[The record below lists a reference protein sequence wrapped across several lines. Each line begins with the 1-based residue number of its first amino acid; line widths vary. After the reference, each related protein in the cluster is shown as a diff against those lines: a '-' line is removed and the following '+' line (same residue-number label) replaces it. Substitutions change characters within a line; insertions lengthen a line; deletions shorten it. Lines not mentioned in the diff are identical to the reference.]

1 MRDHK
6 NKHVLKHE
14 RVSVVTKIFLFILT
28 VAFLCPFLICILMA
42 VKSKEESSKGILSL
56 PQGIHWS
63 NFTAAIEKAN
73 IFVSMK
79 NSIIITV
86 FSVLIIVLVASAAA
100 YAIGRQYHKRFY
112 RFYETL
118 LVSSMMLPFQVIM
131 IPVYRMYKDM
141 NLLNSRTGTII
152 MIAGLAIAYSTV
164 MIIGFV
170 RTIPLEL
177 EEAAEIEGAGRF
189 RIFFKIIFPLLKPIL
204 ATVATLQFLGVWNE
218 FNVSILLLQKESI
231 KTIPMQQYVFFGAY
245 GADYNVAFAAAVI
258 TMIPVIIFFLILQKQ
273 VVAGMTAGAVKG

>member
-1 MRDHK
+1 MKQD
-6 NKHVLKHE
+6 
-14 RVSVVTKIFLFILT
+14 RVNFIGKIFLAVLT
-28 VAFLCPFLICILMA
+28 VIFLWPFFICLLMS
-42 VKSKEESSKGILSL
+42 VKSKQETSLGILSL
-56 PQGIHWS
+56 PEMIHWE
-63 NFTAAIEKAN
+63 NFSAAMEKAN
-73 IFVSMK
+73 ILVSMK
-79 NSIIITV
+79 NSIIITLC
-86 FSVLIIVLVASAAA
+86 SVVIIVLVASTAA
-100 YAIGRQYHKRFY
+100 YAIGRQYNRKFY

-131 IPVYRMYKDM
+131 IPVYRMYKGM
-141 NLLNSRTGTII
+141 NLLNTRSGAII

-170 RTIPLEL
+170 RAIPMEL

-189 RIFFKIIFPLLKPIL
+189 RIFFRIIFPLLKPIL

-218 FNVSILLLQKESI
+218 FNVSILLLQNEAI

-245 GADYNVAFAAAVI
+245 GADYNTAFAAAVI
-258 TMIPVIIFFLILQKQ
+258 TMIPVIIIFLILQKQ

>member
-1 MRDHK
+1 MKQD
-6 NKHVLKHE
+6 
-14 RVSVVTKIFLFILT
+14 RVNFIGKIFLAVLT
-28 VAFLCPFLICILMA
+28 VIFLWPFFICLLMS
-42 VKSKEESSKGILSL
+42 VKSKQETSLGILSL
-56 PQGIHWS
+56 PEMIHWE
-63 NFTAAIEKAN
+63 NFSAAMEKAN
-73 IFVSMK
+73 ILVSMK
-79 NSIIITV
+79 NSIIITLC
-86 FSVLIIVLVASAAA
+86 SVVIIVLVASTAA
-100 YAIGRQYHKRFY
+100 YAIGRQYNRKFY

-131 IPVYRMYKDM
+131 IPVYRMYKGM
-141 NLLNSRTGTII
+141 NLLNTRSGAII

-170 RTIPLEL
+170 RAIPMEL

-189 RIFFKIIFPLLKPIL
+189 RIFFRVIFPLLKPIL

-218 FNVSILLLQKESI
+218 FNVSILLLQNEAI

-245 GADYNVAFAAAVI
+245 GADYNTAFAAAVI
-258 TMIPVIIFFLILQKQ
+258 TMIPVIIIFLILQKQ

>member
-1 MRDHK
+1 MKQD
-6 NKHVLKHE
+6 
-14 RVSVVTKIFLFILT
+14 RVNFIGKIFLAVLT
-28 VAFLCPFLICILMA
+28 VIFLWPFFICLLMS
-42 VKSKEESSKGILSL
+42 VKSKQETSLGILSL
-56 PQGIHWS
+56 PEMIHWE
-63 NFTAAIEKAN
+63 NFGAAMEKAN
-73 IFVSMK
+73 ILVSMK
-79 NSIIITV
+79 NSIIITLC
-86 FSVLIIVLVASAAA
+86 SVVIIVLVASTAA
-100 YAIGRQYHKRFY
+100 YAIGRQYNRKFY

-131 IPVYRMYKDM
+131 IPVYRMYKGM
-141 NLLNSRTGTII
+141 NLLNTRSGAII

-170 RTIPLEL
+170 RAIPMEL

-189 RIFFKIIFPLLKPIL
+189 RIFFRIIFPLLKPIL

-218 FNVSILLLQKESI
+218 FNVSILLLQNEAI

-245 GADYNVAFAAAVI
+245 GADYNTAFAAAVI
-258 TMIPVIIFFLILQKQ
+258 TMIPVIIIFLILQKQ

>member
-1 MRDHK
+1 M
-6 NKHVLKHE
+6 
-14 RVSVVTKIFLFILT
+14 
-28 VAFLCPFLICILMA
+28 
-42 VKSKEESSKGILSL
+42 
-56 PQGIHWS
+56 IHWE
-63 NFTAAIEKAN
+63 NFSAAMEKAN
-73 IFVSMK
+73 ILVSMK
-79 NSIIITV
+79 NSIIITLC
-86 FSVLIIVLVASAAA
+86 SVVIIVLVASTAA
-100 YAIGRQYHKRFY
+100 YAIGRQYNRKFY

-131 IPVYRMYKDM
+131 IPVYRMYKGM
-141 NLLNSRTGTII
+141 NLLNTRSGAII

-170 RTIPLEL
+170 RAIPMEL

-189 RIFFKIIFPLLKPIL
+189 RIFFRIIFPLLKPIL

-218 FNVSILLLQKESI
+218 FNVSILLLQNEAI

-245 GADYNVAFAAAVI
+245 GADYNTAFAATVI
-258 TMIPVIIFFLILQKQ
+258 TMIPVIIIFLILQKQ